1 MTSEIR
7 TNSLASRAGLSTVTM
22 TDSGPMFSGITTF
35 VDNSGFTF
43 GVGAGSSIF
52 TPASNTLTFG
62 TNSNERFRIDS
73 DGRLIIG
80 GGSSRAVG
88 FEHRLQLED
97 TNDLPHS
104 FSMISNRP
112 NAFGVHLSF
121 AKSRGSTRG
130 SNSVVQDDDEI
141 ATLVFRGADGTDITT
156 IGAMID
162 VRVDGT
168 PASNKVPASFEF
180 HTRNASGT
188 LAERLIINSAGH
200 LMPGADSVYNI
211 GSSSVRYANIYA
223 DTLYGDG
230 SNLTNLSAGAASYN
244 AVINGEMLVSQRGSD
259 WTSVGS
265 SAYHLDRWYWY
276 DQNSSCRVRIRHS
289 ALSPDGFHQSYR
301 VNCTTA
307 DTSIASNEEVKL
319 IHKIEGYN
327 LAPFAKGTSSAKK
340 FTLSFY
346 VKCNKTGTYCVELY
360 DRDNGRDVSGSYT
373 VSNTNWNRYT
383 IDFPADT
390 TGEFGFDNGSS
401 LEIMFWL
408 CAGSAV
414 QGGSLNTSWRNSSD
428 PGSATGQVNFM
439 DSTSNEWALTGV
451 QLEPTTTGTASDFK
465 HEGLGETLSKCQ
477 RYYFAMCTDNYE
489 ILGTGHQYYSGN
501 IFIPVYFPTTMRA
514 EPTLE
519 ALAGSSGAYV
529 YEKLFG
535 NSPEYHHQISQETG
549 KTGHNQSCIIMSGNN
564 TRHGQ
569 TVRCAAH
576 SFGSDTQR
584 FVAFQAEL

>member
-1 MTSEIR
+1 MSRIR
-7 TNSLASRAGLSTVTM
+7 TNIITNRMANGAPTVSNGLVISGVT
-22 TDSGPMFSGITTF
+22 TTSDIKVGSNIILTTTGNGNFSGIVTATTF
-35 VDNSGFTF
+35 SGS
-43 GVGAGSSIF
+43 GASL
-52 TPASNTLTFG
+52 TNLNASN
-62 TNSNERFRIDS
+62 I
-73 DGRLIIG
+73 
-80 GGSSRAVG
+80 
-88 FEHRLQLED
+88 
-97 TNDLPHS
+97 
-104 FSMISNRP
+104 
-112 NAFGVHLSF
+112 
-121 AKSRGSTRG
+121 
-130 SNSVVQDDDEI
+130 
-141 ATLVFRGADGTDITT
+141 
-156 IGAMID
+156 
-162 VRVDGT
+162 
-168 PASNKVPASFEF
+168 
-180 HTRNASGT
+180 ASGT
-188 LAERLIINSAGH
+188 VPTARLGSGTANSSTFLAGDSTFKAVTVPGGGTGLDFNDNVYLTWGGGDFRFFHSGTHNYIRGNGSASLYIQNSASEEAIRCTSGGSVKIGYGGNFK
-200 LMPGADSVYNI
+200 LETTQTGAITTGIHTATSF
-211 GSSSVRYANIYA
+211 S
-223 DTLYGDG
+223 GDG
-230 SNLTNLSAGAASYN
+230 SNLTGISAGAASYN
-244 AVINGEMLVSQRGSD
+244 AVINGEMLISQRGNDFS
-259 WTSVGS
+259 SVGS

-289 ALSPDGFHQSYR
+289 ADSPDGFHQSYR
-301 VNCTTA
+301 VNVTTA

-319 IHKIEGYN
+319 FHKIEGQN
-327 LAPFAKGTSSAKK
+327 LGAFAKGTSGAKK

-346 VKCNKTGTYCVELY
+346 VKCNKNGTYIVRLY

-401 LEIMFWL
+401 LEISFWL
-408 CAGSAV
+408 VAGSAV
-414 QGGSLNTSWRNSSD
+414 QTGSLNTTWRSSQD
-428 PGSATGQVNFM
+428 GGAAVGQVNFM
-439 DSTSNEWALTGV
+439 DSTSNEWMLTGV

-519 ALAGSSGAYV
+519 ALAGGSGAYV